1 MNAVVDPVL
10 VRGIERIIIALS
22 ASLFCFLGYK
32 LFRHGV
38 TKGYGSL
45 SFQSKLLKIVF
56 SGTGP
61 GLFFMAFGALVL
73 IVAVRSPLRYEW
85 EDGDGPH
92 RLVMYLSKADPRA
105 VEALV
110 DEGLL
115 EIRFDRELIMQP
127 HAWPDSI
134 RGEIEELRT
143 IVRGTD
149 DSPGTVMEDRAPERT
164 RLPTVLPGGGVP

>member
-1 MNAVVDPVL
+1 M

-73 IVAVRSPLRYEW
+73 IVAVRSPLRYER
-85 EDGDGPH
+85 EESDGTNG
-92 RLVMYLSKADPRA
+92 VVVYLRKANPRT
-105 VEALV
+105 VKALV
-110 DEGLL
+110 DEGLV
-115 EIRFDRELIMQP
+115 EIRVDRERIMQP

-149 DSPGTVMEDRAPERT
+149 DSPGTVMEDRAPERA
-164 RLPTVLPGGGVP
+164 RLATVLPGGGVP